1 MLRGSVDVDL
11 ALQHVEPQANRWD
24 FGIAYQHSNRDEE
37 FVYWVEL
44 HTAATSEVEV
54 VIRKARWLLD
64 WLKNGGKRL
73 AVFEK
78 EILWVSSGATHFTL
92 GATQKKRMAEAGLQH
107 AGNRLRIP
115 DRRRTE

>member
-1 MLRGSVDVDL
+1 MDVDL
-11 ALQHVEPQANRWD
+11 ALRHVQPEANRWD
-24 FGIAYQHSNRDEE
+24 FGIAYKHSNRDEE

-44 HTAATSEVEV
+44 HTAATSEVGV

-107 AGNRLRIP
+107 AGNRLRIS